1 MVNSACAE
9 KQQGEVIMKGFRAFG
24 LVMAAN
30 FEAIIYMALAWWAGR
45 ALNEAYPRNFDW
57 SRVTYVFGLLL
68 IARSWYVVFRLMIRS
83 QQSSDQEKDRS
94 SHET

>member
-1 MVNSACAE
+1 
-9 KQQGEVIMKGFRAFG
+9 MKGFRAFG

-30 FEAIIYMALAWWAGR
+30 FETIIYMGVAWWAGR
-45 ALNEAYPRNFDW
+45 WLNEQHPQDFDW

-83 QQSSDQEKDRS
+83 QRSSDQNKD
-94 SHET
+94 